1 MALQFREKAKVV
13 FRAHS

>member
-1 MALQFREKAKVV
+1 MALQFREKAMVV